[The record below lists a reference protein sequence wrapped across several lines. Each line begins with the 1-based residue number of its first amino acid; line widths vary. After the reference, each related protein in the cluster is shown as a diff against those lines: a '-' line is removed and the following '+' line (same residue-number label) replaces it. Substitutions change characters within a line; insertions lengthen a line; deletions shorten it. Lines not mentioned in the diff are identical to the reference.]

1 MDEQTLRVL
10 SAERTK
16 LKATWYTLGG
26 ISVVIDGM
34 RALPAPTEE
43 HQCFHLDAAGQS
55 LAGAKVAL
63 KEAIL
68 KIEAVITWLEP
79 DDSSGA

>member
-1 MDEQTLRVL
+1 MDEQTMRVL

-26 ISVVIDGM
+26 ISVVIDGK
-34 RALPAPTEE
+34 RCYPDAGYTEDL
-43 HQCFHLDAAGQS
+43 HLDAPGQS
-55 LAGAKVAL
+55 LGTAREAL

-68 KIEAVITWLEP
+68 QIEASLTWLRPTE
-79 DDSSGA
+79 DDE